1 MIKKIILGL
10 AVTFGAC
17 NYAGAS
23 EVNDPFEPVNRPIA
37 SFNESFDRYFLKPVA
52 QGYDAVTPEFVQDG
66 VSNFFGN
73 LTYPI
78 VMANQFLQGKVKLGF
93 QDTTRFL
100 INSTFG
106 IAGLFDVANKFGL
119 KEHNEDFG
127 QTLGVWGV
135 NSGPYVVL
143 PLFGPS
149 TIRDAV
155 ARGGDY
161 YIDPTNYRYLDER
174 RATKNRMTALNT
186 VNTRADLQK
195 AERLISG
202 DKYIFMRDAYL
213 QKRED
218 LVLDGKSTSIDDPFL
233 DE

>member
-1 MIKKIILGL
+1 MIKKIFLGAAFAIWGNVAM
-10 AVTFGAC
+10 AV
-17 NYAGAS
+17 
-23 EVNDPFEPVNRPIA
+23 EVNDPLESVNRPIA
-37 SFNESFDRYFLKPVA
+37 SFNDTVDRYVLKPIA
-52 QGYDAVTPEFVQDG
+52 QGYDSVTPEFVQDG
-66 VSNFFGN
+66 VSNFFDN

-78 VMANQFLQGKVKLGF
+78 VVTNQFLQGKVKLGF

-106 IAGLFDVANKFGL
+106 IAGLFDVADKFGL

-135 NSGPYVVL
+135 TSGPYVVL
-143 PLFGPS
+143 PFFGPS
-149 TIRDAV
+149 SVRDAV

-161 YIDPTNYRYLDER
+161 YIDPSNYEYFDDR
-174 RATKNRMTALNT
+174 RATKNRMTALS
-186 VNTRADLQK
+186 VISTRAELLK

-202 DKYIFMRDAYL
+202 DKYAFMRDAYL

-218 LVLDGKSTSIDDPFL
+218 MVRDGKSETIDDPFL
-233 DE
+233 DD

>member
-1 MIKKIILGL
+1 MIRKIVVGTAL
-10 AVTFGAC
+10 AFFSNFAVA
-17 NYAGAS
+17 AD
-23 EVNDPFEPVNRPIA
+23 VNDPFEPVNRPIA
-37 SFNESFDRYFLKPVA
+37 SFNDTFDRYLLKPVA
-52 QGYDAVTPEFVQDG
+52 QGYDSITPEFVQDG

-78 VMANQFLQGKVKLGF
+78 VMTNQFLQGKIKLGF

-106 IAGLFDVANKFGL
+106 VAGLFDVADKFGL
-119 KEHNEDFG
+119 KEHKEDFG

-135 NSGPYVVL
+135 ASGPYVVL
-143 PLFGPS
+143 PFFGPS
-149 TIRDAV
+149 SVRDTV
-155 ARGGDY
+155 GRGGDY
-161 YIDPTNYRYLDER
+161 YIDPTNYRYFDER
-174 RATKNRMTALNT
+174 RATKNRMTALNV
-186 VNTRADLQK
+186 VNTRAELQK

-202 DKYIFMRDAYL
+202 DKYAFMRDAYL

-218 LVLDGKSTSIDDPFL
+218 LIRDGRSETIDDPFL